1 MNELPQQLTADY
13 RAQFQQLLARVAETL
28 SSLPQVIEHID
39 WYIAVL
45 LIPLGVVSMLY
56 GYRIFKGV
64 VIVYSSVLGAI
75 GGWCLTSMLL
85 DQPGWAWLG
94 VLVGAAVMALLAWP
108 LVRYFVCFWG
118 AVAGALAGDAVA
130 QAVGDGGAMLIGV
143 ALGVVLGALLAALV
157 FRFMVILTTSVVG
170 AHLAV
175 FGLAALLYRV
185 DRVGAILRDR
195 LVSSSMLLPLVVAVP
210 ALFGLVYQ
218 IWHSKRR
225 ESREAA
231 GKE

>member
-1 MNELPQQLTADY
+1 MSELPQQLTADY
-13 RAQFQQLLARVAETL
+13 RAQFQQLLDRAGEVLA
-28 SSLPQVIEHID
+28 SLPQVIEHID
-39 WYIAVL
+39 WYIAAG
-45 LIPLGVVSMLY
+45 LIPLGVVSLLY

-64 VIVYSSVLGAI
+64 VTVYSSVLGAI
-75 GGWCLTSMLL
+75 GGWWLTSMLL
-85 DQPGWAWLG
+85 GQGGWAWLG
-94 VLVGAAVMALLAWP
+94 ALVGAALMALLAWP

-118 AVAGALAGDAVA
+118 AVAGALAGYAVA
-130 QAVGDGGAMLIGV
+130 QAVGDGRAMLIGV
-143 ALGVVLGALLAALV
+143 AVGVVLGALLAALV

-195 LVSSSMLLPLVVAVP
+195 FVASGILLPLVVAVP
-210 ALFGLVYQ
+210 ALFGLIYQ
-218 IWHSKRR
+218 IRRSERR
-225 ESREAA
+225 ESKEAA